1 MLVQPPKTSP
11 IKAKNKAYE
20 AHSVW
25 GFLRM
30 RKSLYSAEQTS
41 AAVRMAV
48 AGTDVADLKLDR
60 HALQE
65 IVEKEI

>member
-1 MLVQPPKTSP
+1 
-11 IKAKNKAYE
+11 
-20 AHSVW
+20 
-25 GFLRM
+25 M

-41 AAVRMAV
+41 AAVHMAD
-48 AGTDVADLKLDR
+48 AGTAVADLKLDR